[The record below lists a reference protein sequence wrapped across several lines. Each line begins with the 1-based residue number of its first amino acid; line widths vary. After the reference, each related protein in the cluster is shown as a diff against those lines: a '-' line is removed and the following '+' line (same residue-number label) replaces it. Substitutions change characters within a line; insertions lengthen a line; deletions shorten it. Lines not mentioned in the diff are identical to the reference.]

1 MPTVDPKPNH
11 RPFRRVLYRE
21 DSKDST
27 VIKDVSPRNN
37 GHLITKPKKKPK
49 LHSKE
54 ENPKLKMTSASRTLL
69 MREGTLYK
77 SPLERIKYVKRVR
90 NNRMA
95 RYLFVMQQ
103 YNTSSMATHP
113 RRGNNS
119 LLIFKDKMSS
129 LSKRNGTRRKFY
141 HQQQRQPSLKQ
152 DNNYDN
158 NGYNKQYFETTSNND
173 YEYEQGPH
181 QYKDQQAVY
190 YETRSNNNSAS
201 VHHS

>member
-37 GHLITKPKKKPK
+37 GHLITKPK
-49 LHSKE
+49 LHSKG
-54 ENPKLKMTSASRTLL
+54 ENPKVRMTNASRTLL
-69 MREGTLYK
+69 MREGALYK
-77 SPLERIKYVKRVR
+77 SPLEQIKYVKRVR

-103 YNTSSMATHP
+103 YNTSSMAIHH

-119 LLIFKDKMSS
+119 LL
-129 LSKRNGTRRKFY
+129 
-141 HQQQRQPSLKQ
+141 
-152 DNNYDN
+152 
-158 NGYNKQYFETTSNND
+158 
-173 YEYEQGPH
+173 
-181 QYKDQQAVY
+181 
-190 YETRSNNNSAS
+190 
-201 VHHS
+201 